1 MKFKLYLK
9 DLSLK
14 ENPDLIAEELNED
27 SIKKWKALGSLAREL
42 AGHLGIRHLF
52 CDPDLEERKALGIKC
67 FKEIAQELGY
77 GRVLTRE
84 QAAEVEKIEKIHWEK
99 RERFWLDK
107 LIEKQFN
114 KCIFLVGADHV
125 DRFNTLLTAHG
136 FRSAIVD
143 RDWQP

>member
-1 MKFKLYLK
+1 MKFKSYLEN
-9 DLSLK
+9 LFLK

-27 SIKKWKALGSLAREL
+27 AIKKWNALGSLARET
-42 AGHLGIRHLF
+42 ARHLGIRHLF

-77 GRVLTRE
+77 GSVLTSE
-84 QAAEVEKIEKIHWEK
+84 QSSEVKKIEKTHWEK
-99 RERFWLDK
+99 RERFWLGK
-107 LIEKQFN
+107 LIEKQFD

-125 DRFNTLLTAHG
+125 DHFNTLLTAHG
-136 FRSAIVD
+136 FRSAIVE